1 VTELVCVDASF
12 AVKWVLPEEH
22 SPEART
28 MLDDALRRKTRLVA
42 PPHFAVEV
50 TSAIYKKLRDRLI
63 TLDEAKECLRQ
74 FGFIAIETVWPA
86 SLAERSLEI
95 AAELGWP
102 YPYDAFYLAL
112 AEALGCQL
120 WTADER
126 LHRDARD
133 LFSVFLLSQ

>member
-1 VTELVCVDASF
+1 MELACIDASF

-22 SPEART
+22 SARALA
-28 MLDDALRRKTRLVA
+28 MLDDALRQQARLVA

-63 TLDEAKECLRQ
+63 DMDEAKGCLRQ
-74 FGFIAIETVWPA
+74 LSLIAIETVWRPG
-86 SLAERSLEI
+86 LAERSLEI
-95 AAELGWP
+95 AAEFDWP

-120 WTADER
+120 WTADQR
-126 LHRDARD
+126 LHGDAHHD
-133 LFSVFLLSQ
+133 YSVHLLSD